1 MAEWNPWQ
9 GLDGLRR
16 EIDRA
21 FEDFGFRS
29 EPMLRSAFLPGR
41 AARRYPLMNVHED
54 RDHVYVEAVAPGVDA
69 ESLNLTVVRNTLT
82 ISGEKRRIP
91 GDIKPE
97 AFHRSER
104 STGKFVR
111 SIALPV
117 EVNEDNI
124 KAEYKNGLLLIT
136 LPKAEKARP
145 KQISVSVA

>member
-21 FEDFGFRS
+21 FTEYGLGS
-29 EPMLRSAFLPGR
+29 EPAFRAAFLPGR
-41 AARRYPLMNVHED
+41 AARRYPLMNIHED
-54 RDHVYVEAVAPGVDA
+54 RDHVYVEALAPGVDA
-69 ESLNLTVVRNTLT
+69 ESLQVTVVRNTLT
-82 ISGEKRRIP
+82 IAGEKRRIA
-91 GDIKPE
+91 GDVRAE

-111 SIALPV
+111 SMALPV
-117 EVNEDNI
+117 DVNEDQI
-124 KAEYKNGLLLIT
+124 TAAYKNGLLLIT

-145 KQISVSVA
+145 KQISVNAA